1 MAVVRKLTQNFI
13 ATQVDGEILIVD
25 LDRGEL
31 YSLTGSAK
39 AVWEAIDGTRS
50 DAEIA
55 ALMADM
61 FQGDEQAIASD
72 LEALVGEF
80 EKAALVERVALC

>member
-13 ATQVDGEILIVD
+13 ATEVDGEILIVD
-25 LDRGEL
+25 LDGGEL

-50 DAEIA
+50 NAEIA
-55 ALMADM
+55 ALMAAAHE
-61 FQGDEQAIASD
+61 GDAPTVARDI
-72 LEALVGEF
+72 EALLADF
-80 EKAALVERVALC
+80 EQAALVEPVAHC